1 MSKRYPRTES
11 EFAALALRVAEGLAQ
26 HPEDFPNPPVSAADL
41 KAKWEVFNA
50 ADTATVAAKDAYL
63 GQHAVKDDA
72 FEDMEDA
79 TKADLRYAE
88 VAVRDRPEKL
98 TALGWRPR
106 RDGSPL
112 EPPGETR
119 DISIVSEGDTWVIL
133 RWNPPVDGGAPG
145 FYRIQRKREGSP
157 WEDAA
162 TSTETEHLVSNQ
174 PRGVDLLYRVIAVNK
189 AGAGQPSA
197 TVTVV
202 L

>member
-79 TKADLRYAE
+79 TKSDLRYAE
-88 VAVRDRPEKL
+88 VAVRPGSTGSSGSGRAVPGRTL
-98 TALGWRPR
+98 PPRPR
-106 RDGSPL
+106 RS
-112 EPPGETR
+112 
-119 DISIVSEGDTWVIL
+119 TW
-133 RWNPPVDGGAPG
+133 
-145 FYRIQRKREGSP
+145 
-157 WEDAA
+157 
-162 TSTETEHLVSNQ
+162 
-174 PRGVDLLYRVIAVNK
+174 
-189 AGAGQPSA
+189 
-197 TVTVV
+197 
-202 L
+202 